1 MSLLQERKMYWPLE
15 RCTCLWKKIFLPLES
30 KMDLE
35 RKMYLLETRDV
46 HSFGNK
52 YVEIVVCLWTDRC
65 SCFRKE
71 RCTCLSEDVLASG
84 KKDLHASTKI
94 YHLWLEICNCLW
106 KEKCTCN
113 PKDVLASGK
122 KDILAT

>member
-1 MSLLQERKMYWPLE
+1 MYWPLE
-15 RCTCLWKKIFLPLES
+15 RCTCIRKKILLPLES

-35 RKMYLLETRDV
+35 RKMYLLLRK
-46 HSFGNK
+46 K

-84 KKDLHASTKI
+84 KKDLLASKKI
-94 YHLWLEICNCLW
+94 YLPLVRNM
-106 KEKCTCN
+106 
-113 PKDVLASGK
+113 
-122 KDILAT
+122 